1 MYVASSLNT
10 HTNTYTYIR
19 AHTYTYIRGHTHM
32 HTHTHTHIHTQK
44 ESDMDNVNRPVQVLL
59 WVDGYIY
66 SYYCFKFIPV
76 NVNM

>member
-1 MYVASSLNT
+1 
-10 HTNTYTYIR
+10 
-19 AHTYTYIRGHTHM
+19 M